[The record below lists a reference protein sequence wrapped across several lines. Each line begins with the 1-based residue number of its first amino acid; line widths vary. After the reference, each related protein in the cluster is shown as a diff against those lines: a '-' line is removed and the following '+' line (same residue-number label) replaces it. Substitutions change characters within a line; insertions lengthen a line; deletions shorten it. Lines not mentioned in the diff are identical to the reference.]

1 MSDTESECS
10 CHSDTVREGMD
21 AKNVLKQ
28 RFMSYKCRDCNM
40 IKLTMKQGFINDVVD
55 NICQYT
61 MCDNC
66 SKVLK
71 SIDAMDDRN
80 IDIDIRSVKT
90 LDEDLEIWVFV
101 QMNEFLTR
109 IEFDTL
115 LTECDDEGNDND
127 FIFEY
132 YNVVKRLYSMS
143 FDIDDLYY
151 DAMDNLKW
159 EWLNLNELEYTV
171 KKAITTMGYFK
182 KEIGNNIY
190 NEKTSDKI
198 IKRIKKYF
206 VNEIMV

>member
-90 LDEDLEIWVFV
+90 FDENLEIWVFV

-159 EWLNLNELEYTV
+159 EWLNLNELGYTV

-198 IKRIKKYF
+198 IKRIRKYF
-206 VNEIMV
+206 VNEIV

>member
-198 IKRIKKYF
+198 IKRIRKYF
-206 VNEIMV
+206 VNEIV

>member
-28 RFMSYKCRDCNM
+28 KFMSYKCRDCNM

-61 MCDNC
+61 MCGNC
-66 SKVLK
+66 SKVVK

-80 IDIDIRSVKT
+80 IDIDIRNDKT
-90 LDEDLEIWVFV
+90 LDEDLEIWVFI

-109 IEFDTL
+109 IEFDHL

-127 FIFEY
+127 SIFKY

-151 DAMDNLKW
+151 DAMDNLRW
-159 EWLNLNELEYTV
+159 EWLDLNELEYTV
-171 KKAITTMGYFK
+171 KKAIKTMGYFT
-182 KEIGNNIY
+182 KEIGNNTY

-198 IKRIKKYF
+198 IERIKKYF
-206 VNEIMV
+206 VNEIV

>member
-10 CHSDTVREGMD
+10 GHSDTVREGMD

-171 KKAITTMGYFK
+171 KKAITTVGYFK
-182 KEIGNNIY
+182 KEIGNTIY

-198 IKRIKKYF
+198 IKESGSIL
-206 VNEIMV
+206 

>member
-90 LDEDLEIWVFV
+90 LDEDLEIWTFV

>member
-71 SIDAMDDRN
+71 NIDAMDDRN

-101 QMNEFLTR
+101 QMNGFLTR

-198 IKRIKKYF
+198 IKRIRKYF
-206 VNEIMV
+206 VNEIIV

>member
-28 RFMSYKCRDCNM
+28 KFMSYKCRGCNM

-66 SKVLK
+66 SKVVK

-80 IDIDIRSVKT
+80 IDIDIRNVKT
-90 LDEDLEIWVFV
+90 LDEDLEIWVFI

-109 IEFDTL
+109 IEFDHL
-115 LTECDDEGNDND
+115 LTECDDEGNDKD
-127 FIFEY
+127 FIFKY

-151 DAMDNLKW
+151 DAMDNLRW
-159 EWLNLNELEYTV
+159 EWLDLNELEYKV
-171 KKAITTMGYFK
+171 KKAIKTMGYFT

-206 VNEIMV
+206 VNEIV

>member
-90 LDEDLEIWVFV
+90 LDEDLEIWTFV

-151 DAMDNLKW
+151 DAMDNLRW
-159 EWLNLNELEYTV
+159 EWLDLNELEYTV
-171 KKAITTMGYFK
+171 KKAIKTMGYFK

-190 NEKTSDKI
+190 DEKTSDKI
-198 IKRIKKYF
+198 VKRIKKYF
-206 VNEIMV
+206 VNEIV

>member
-40 IKLTMKQGFINDVVD
+40 IKLTIKQGFINDVVD
-55 NICQYT
+55 NIHQYT
-61 MCDNC
+61 VCDNC
-66 SKVLK
+66 SKLLK

-90 LDEDLEIWVFV
+90 LDFFLEIWTFI

-127 FIFEY
+127 FIFQY

-182 KEIGNNIY
+182 KEIGTNIY

-198 IKRIKKYF
+198 IKRIKQYF
-206 VNEIMV
+206 VNEIIV

>member
-40 IKLTMKQGFINDVVD
+40 IKLTIKQGFINDVVD

-71 SIDAMDDRN
+71 SIDTMDDRN

-198 IKRIKKYF
+198 IKRIRKYF

>member
-1 MSDTESECS
+1 
-10 CHSDTVREGMD
+10 MD

-28 RFMSYKCRDCNM
+28 KFMSYKCRDCNM

-198 IKRIKKYF
+198 IKRIRKYF
-206 VNEIMV
+206 VNEIIV

>member
-40 IKLTMKQGFINDVVD
+40 IKLTIKQGFINDVVD

-198 IKRIKKYF
+198 IKRIRKYF
-206 VNEIMV
+206 VNEIIV